1 MNDGV
6 LKMMLKKIAGNLA
19 LMGSIGLTSL
29 ACMTL
34 AHADNDRRIIN
45 LQAEAVREVA
55 NDEMQ
60 AVLYTELNEK
70 DAAVLANRINTVI
83 NQALATAKQYPK
95 VEVKTGNQ
103 NTYPVYNDK
112 RQLVNWR
119 GRAEVVLNSQD
130 FKQTSELIAKLQ
142 NHLQLQDIS
151 FDVSDTQRKK
161 VEDELYVEASRA
173 FQQRA
178 QLLTAPWNATKYELV
193 NLQLNSS
200 GGYRPMPMYAKAAT
214 VSLQSADMESQNI
227 EAGNSE
233 IKVIA
238 NGSIQLQ

>member
-1 MNDGV
+1 M
-6 LKMMLKKIAGNLA
+6 
-19 LMGSIGLTSL
+19 SL
-29 ACMTL
+29 AN
-34 AHADNDRRIIN
+34 AENDRRIIN

-70 DAAVLANRINTVI
+70 DATILANKINTVI
-83 NQALATAKQYPK
+83 NQAIATAKQYPK
-95 VEVKTGNQ
+95 VQIKTGNQ

-119 GRAEVVLNSQD
+119 GRAEVILNSQD

-142 NHLQLQDIS
+142 TQLQLQGIS
-151 FDVSDTQRKK
+151 FDISDAQRKK

-178 QLLTAPWNATKYELV
+178 QLLITPWNASKYELV
-193 NLQLNSS
+193 NLQLNTS
-200 GGYRPMPMYAKAAT
+200 GGYRPMPMYAKAASI
-214 VSLQSADMESQNI
+214 SLQSADIESQNI

-233 IKVIA
+233 IKVVA

>member
-1 MNDGV
+1 
-6 LKMMLKKIAGNLA
+6 MMLKKIVKKAVIV
-19 LMGSIGLTSL
+19 GSIGLTSL
-29 ACMTL
+29 ACMSL
-34 AHADNDRRIIN
+34 ANAENDRRIIN

-70 DAAVLANRINTVI
+70 DATILANKINTVI
-83 NQALATAKQYPK
+83 NQTLATAKQYPK
-95 VEVKTGNQ
+95 VQIKTGNQ

-142 NHLQLQDIS
+142 TQLQLQGIS
-151 FDVSDTQRKK
+151 FDISDAQRKK

-178 QLLTAPWNATKYELV
+178 QLLITPWNASKYELV
-193 NLQLNSS
+193 NLQLNTS
-200 GGYRPMPMYAKAAT
+200 GGYRPMPMYAKAASI
-214 VSLQSADMESQNI
+214 SLQSADIESQNI

-233 IKVIA
+233 IKVVA

>member
-1 MNDGV
+1 
-6 LKMMLKKIAGNLA
+6 MLKKIVEKVV
-19 LMGSIGLTSL
+19 LMSSIGLTGL
-29 ACMTL
+29 ACMSL
-34 AHADNDRRIIN
+34 ANADNDRRIIN

-70 DAAVLANRINTVI
+70 DASVLANKINTVI
-83 NQALATAKQYPK
+83 NQAIDTAKQYPK
-95 VEVKTGNQ
+95 VHIKTGNQ

-130 FKQTSELIAKLQ
+130 FKQTSELVAKLQ
-142 NHLQLQDIS
+142 NRLQLQGIS
-151 FDVSDTQRKK
+151 FDVSDAQRQK
-161 VEDELYVEASRA
+161 VEDELYIEASRA

-178 QLLTAPWNATKYELV
+178 QLLVTPWNASKYELV
-193 NLQLNSS
+193 NLQLNTS
-200 GGYRPMPMYAKAAT
+200 GGYRPMPMYAKAA
-214 VSLQSADMESQNI
+214 VSLQSADIESQNI

-233 IKVIA
+233 IKVVA

>member
-1 MNDGV
+1 
-6 LKMMLKKIAGNLA
+6 MMLKKIVKKTVIV
-19 LMGSIGLTSL
+19 GSIGLTSL
-29 ACMTL
+29 ACMSL
-34 AHADNDRRIIN
+34 ANAENDRRIIN

-70 DAAVLANRINTVI
+70 DATILANKINTVI
-83 NQALATAKQYPK
+83 NQAIATAKQYPK
-95 VEVKTGNQ
+95 VQIKTGNQ

-142 NHLQLQDIS
+142 TQLQLQGIS
-151 FDVSDTQRKK
+151 FDISDAQRKK

-178 QLLTAPWNATKYELV
+178 QLLITPWNASKYELV
-193 NLQLNSS
+193 NLQLNTS
-200 GGYRPMPMYAKAAT
+200 GGYRPMPMYAKAASM
-214 VSLQSADMESQNI
+214 SLQSADIESQNI

-233 IKVIA
+233 IKVVA

>member
-1 MNDGV
+1 
-6 LKMMLKKIAGNLA
+6 MLKKIVKKAVIV
-19 LMGSIGLTSL
+19 GSIGLTSL
-29 ACMTL
+29 ACMSL
-34 AHADNDRRIIN
+34 ANAENDRRIIN

-70 DAAVLANRINTVI
+70 DATILANKINTVI
-83 NQALATAKQYPK
+83 NQTLATAKQYPK
-95 VEVKTGNQ
+95 VQIKTGNQ

-142 NHLQLQDIS
+142 TQLQLQGIS
-151 FDVSDTQRKK
+151 FDISDAQRKK

-178 QLLTAPWNATKYELV
+178 QLLITPWNASKYELV
-193 NLQLNSS
+193 NLQLNTS
-200 GGYRPMPMYAKAAT
+200 GGYRPMPMYAKAASI
-214 VSLQSADMESQNI
+214 SLQSADIESQNI

-233 IKVIA
+233 IKVVA